1 MLPALIGAWKQLG
14 GGLQLSTGGAFT
26 FNTAELERPD
36 LMLASPL
43 QRPARVVNMSRLG
56 HALTELDAPP
66 VKALFVYNS
75 NPAAIAPNQNAV
87 VRGLMRSDLFTV
99 VHEQFLT
106 DTTDYADIV
115 LPATTFLEHKDFQ
128 GAYGHYFLQLSE
140 QAIAPLGE
148 ARPNVWLFSQLGQ
161 RMGFSEPCFHD
172 TVDNLIE
179 QALNAPAMQGIT
191 RQDLEAKKSIRLQ
204 SEAQRAGAGPFAD
217 GVFATPSGKAEFYS
231 SALAA
236 HGLEPLPTFHPPDES
251 RRGADSHTFPLEF
264 LPRKADHY
272 MNSTFANLPGH
283 QKMESP
289 GLVFMHASD
298 AAARQIGEAE
308 LVEIYNAR
316 GKIHLRAR
324 IDGSVPAGVVAASL
338 NWNKLSEGGNNVNAL
353 TSERLTDLGR
363 GATFYSTLVEVRKLT
378 PTKNL
383 FPPID

>member
-1 MLPALIGAWKQLG
+1 M
-14 GGLQLSTGGAFT
+14 
-26 FNTAELERPD
+26 
-36 LMLASPL
+36 
-43 QRPARVVNMSRLG
+43 
-56 HALTELDAPP
+56 
-66 VKALFVYNS
+66 
-75 NPAAIAPNQNAV
+75 
-87 VRGLMRSDLFTV
+87 
-99 VHEQFLT
+99 
-106 DTTDYADIV
+106 
-115 LPATTFLEHKDFQ
+115 
-128 GAYGHYFLQLSE
+128 
-140 QAIAPLGE
+140 
-148 ARPNVWLFSQLGQ
+148 
-161 RMGFSEPCFHD
+161 
-172 TVDNLIE
+172 
-179 QALNAPAMQGIT
+179 
-191 RQDLEAKKSIRLQ
+191 
-204 SEAQRAGAGPFAD
+204 
-217 GVFATPSGKAEFYS
+217 FATPSGKAEFYS

-236 HGLEPLPTFHPPDES
+236 QGLEPLPTFHPPDES
-251 RRGADSHTFPLEF
+251 RRGADAHTFPLEF

-316 GKIHLRAR
+316 GKMQLRAR